1 MDNFREF
8 RLTAILSGA
17 ELAGGE
23 AKKKKRR
30 RKEGEKKE
38 RDTKR
43 RFRLYFHRVRS
54 RFNSARRLTGVQ
66 DRAAVLE
73 KKERKKKAN
82 DHVAKIRDSR
92 IYSRF
97 YLT

>member
-38 RDTKR
+38 RGHKAALS
-43 RFRLYFHRVRS
+43 FVLSS
-54 RFNSARRLTGVQ
+54 RTVSF
-66 DRAAVLE
+66 
-73 KKERKKKAN
+73 
-82 DHVAKIRDSR
+82 
-92 IYSRF
+92 
-97 YLT
+97 